1 MFSNIGGK
9 IKGLAQVLCWIG
21 IIGSIIYGIVLIS
34 ASSRM
39 RYSDNTVVAGVVVM
53 IGGSVFS
60 WVFSFFTYGFGEL
73 IERVQRIDNKLNGE
87 PAYIPRPTASKVS
100 GFTEADE
107 PSRERIML
115 QMYEE
120 GLITEDEYR
129 KNIK

>member
-9 IKGLAQVLCWIG
+9 IKVLAQVQCWLG

-34 ASSRM
+34 ASTRM
-39 RYSDNTVVAGVVVM
+39 RYGGETVALGVAVM
-53 IGGSVFS
+53 IGGSFLS
-60 WVFSFFTYGFGEL
+60 WICSFFGYGFGEL

-87 PAYIPRPTASKVS
+87 SVYIPKATSSRATD
-100 GFTEADE
+100 FTETDE

-115 QMYEE
+115 QMLEE